1 MESYATC
8 YVTGA
13 IGRFIRCRLPWLTDI
28 ICDMSKVTR
37 PVFPRTQ
44 RRAEALGER
53 LRLARLRRRISLT
66 EMGARVDASRV
77 TLARLER
84 GELTVGLAVLVRV
97 LGVLGL
103 EDDLDALAR
112 DDELGK
118 RLQDLELRRPRRRTA
133 RQPAR
138 GT

>member
-1 MESYATC
+1 
-8 YVTGA
+8 
-13 IGRFIRCRLPWLTDI
+13 
-28 ICDMSKVTR
+28 MSKVER
-37 PVFPRTQ
+37 PVFPRTL

-53 LRLARLRRRISLT
+53 LRLARLRRRVSLT
-66 EMGARVDASRV
+66 ELAARTDASRT

-103 EDDLDALAR
+103 EEDLDALAR

-118 RLQDLELRRPRRRTA
+118 RLQDLDLRRPRRRAA
-133 RQPAR
+133 RP
-138 GT
+138 